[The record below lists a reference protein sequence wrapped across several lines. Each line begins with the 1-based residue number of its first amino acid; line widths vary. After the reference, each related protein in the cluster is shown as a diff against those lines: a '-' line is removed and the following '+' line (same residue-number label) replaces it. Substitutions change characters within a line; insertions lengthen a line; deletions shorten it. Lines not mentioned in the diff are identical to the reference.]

1 MSSITLDL
9 HTRFILLGGM
19 KILMLR
25 RFPVKLVRT
34 VGIIFVLVLL
44 LVQLAD
50 ACTSFSVVT
59 KDGAILIGRS
69 LEFGLVL
76 DSKIMIVPRGFKF
89 TSPAPNGKEGLS
101 WQAKYG
107 FVGMN
112 TKGADQTPDGLNEA
126 GLSVGLLYL
135 AGFAKYQ
142 EVGPQDTSRAL
153 ANLAV
158 GNWMLSNFATVEE
171 VKEAI
176 KNVVVF
182 DYLPPGYGSFPLH
195 FAIYDAKGGALV
207 IEYVNGQRFVYDNPV
222 GVLTNSPPFDWQL
235 TNLRNYINLTN
246 LNVASLKLG
255 NFVLEPLGQGTGLL
269 GVPGDYTPPHRFVR
283 AVALAYA
290 SVRPTT
296 AAEGANLAFHILN
309 NVDIPIGVVASKN
322 PAPTSTAGPSTPKGT
337 IDTSGLE
344 YDFTE
349 WVTVR
354 DLTNKLFYFHT
365 YKNLAIRKI
374 DLKKLAFTG
383 TTIQHIDIESGEQF
397 VDTTEKAK

>member
-1 MSSITLDL
+1 
-9 HTRFILLGGM
+9 M

-25 RFPVKLVRT
+25 RLPVKLVRT
-34 VGIIFVLVLL
+34 VGIMFVLALL
-44 LVQLAD
+44 LVQRAD

-69 LEFGLVL
+69 MEFGLVL

-89 TSPAPNGKEGLS
+89 TSPAPNGEEGLS

-112 TKGADQTPDGLNEA
+112 TKGVDQTPDGLNEA

-135 AGFAKYQ
+135 PGFAKYQ
-142 EVGPQDTSRAL
+142 EVAPQDTSRAL

-158 GNWMLSNFATVEE
+158 GNWILSNFATVEE

-182 DYLPPGYGSFPLH
+182 DYSPPGYGSFPLH

-290 SVRPTT
+290 SVRPTK
-296 AAEGANLAFHILN
+296 AAEGANLTFHILN

-322 PAPTSTAGPSTPKGT
+322 PAPTSTAGSSKGT

-354 DLTNKLFYFHT
+354 DLTNKLFYFRT

-397 VDTTEKAK
+397 VDVAEKAK

>member
-1 MSSITLDL
+1 M
-9 HTRFILLGGM
+9 
-19 KILMLR
+19 
-25 RFPVKLVRT
+25 
-34 VGIIFVLVLL
+34 FVSALL
-44 LVQLAD
+44 LVQRAD
-50 ACTSFSVVT
+50 ACTSFSVVA
-59 KDGAILIGRS
+59 KDDAILIGRS
-69 LEFGLVL
+69 LEFGLLL
-76 DSKIMIVPRGFKF
+76 DSKVMIVPRGFKF

-112 TKGADQTPDGLNEA
+112 TKGVDQTPDGLNEA

-135 AGFAKYQ
+135 PGFAKYQ
-142 EVGPQDTSRAL
+142 EVGAQDTSRAL
-153 ANLAV
+153 ANLTV

-182 DYLPPGYGSFPLH
+182 DYAPPGYGSFPLH
-195 FAIYDAKGGALV
+195 FAIYDAKGGSLV

-246 LNVASLKLG
+246 LNVTSLKLG

-269 GVPGDYTPPHRFVR
+269 GIPGDYTPPHRFVR

-290 SVRPTT
+290 AVRPTT

-309 NVDIPIGVVASKN
+309 NVDIPIGVVATKH

-337 IDTSGLE
+337 TDTSGLE

-354 DLTNKLFYFHT
+354 DLTNKLFYFRT

-383 TTIQHIDIESGEQF
+383 TTIQHIDIQGGEQF
-397 VDTTEKAK
+397 VDATEKAK

>member
-1 MSSITLDL
+1 MVRKL
-9 HTRFILLGGM
+9 
-19 KILMLR
+19 
-25 RFPVKLVRT
+25 PVKLVRM
-34 VGIIFVLVLL
+34 VGTIFALALL
-44 LVQLAD
+44 LVQRGD
-50 ACTSFSVVT
+50 ACTSFSVVA

-69 LEFGLVL
+69 LEFGLPL
-76 DSKIMIVPRGFKF
+76 ESKVMIVPRGFKF
-89 TSPAPNGKEGLS
+89 TSPAPDGKEGLS

-112 TKGADQTPDGLNEA
+112 TRGVDQTPDGLNEA

-135 AGFAKYQ
+135 PGFAKYQ

-158 GNWMLSNFATVEE
+158 GNWILSNFATVEE

-182 DYLPPGYGSFPLH
+182 DYAPPGYGSFPLH
-195 FAIYDAKGGALV
+195 FAIYDAKGGSLV

-246 LNVASLKLG
+246 LSVTSLKLG

-269 GVPGDYTPPHRFVR
+269 GIPGDYTPPHRFVR

-290 SVRPTT
+290 AVRPATSV
-296 AAEGANLAFHILN
+296 EGANLAFHILN

-337 IDTSGLE
+337 TDASGLE

-354 DLTNKLFYFHT
+354 DLTNKLFYFRT

-374 DLKKLAFTG
+374 DLKKLSFTG
-383 TTIQHIDIESGEQF
+383 TTIKHIDIQGGEQF
-397 VDTTEKAK
+397 VDATEKSK

>member
-1 MSSITLDL
+1 M
-9 HTRFILLGGM
+9 
-19 KILMLR
+19 
-25 RFPVKLVRT
+25 
-34 VGIIFVLVLL
+34 FVSALL
-44 LVQLAD
+44 LVQRAD
-50 ACTSFSVVT
+50 ACTSFSVVA
-59 KDGAILIGRS
+59 KDDAILIGRS
-69 LEFGLVL
+69 LEFGLLL
-76 DSKIMIVPRGFKF
+76 DSKVMIVPRGFKF

-112 TKGADQTPDGLNEA
+112 TKGVDQTPDGLNEA

-135 AGFAKYQ
+135 PGFDKYQ
-142 EVGPQDTSRAL
+142 EVGPQDTSCAL

-182 DYLPPGYGSFPLH
+182 DYAPPGYGSFPLH
-195 FAIYDAKGGALV
+195 FAIYDAKGGSLV

-269 GVPGDYTPPHRFVR
+269 GIPGDYTPPHRFVR

-290 SVRPTT
+290 AVRPTT

-309 NVDIPIGVVASKN
+309 NVDIPIGVVATKH

-337 IDTSGLE
+337 TDTSGLE

-354 DLTNKLFYFHT
+354 DLTNKLFYFRT

-383 TTIQHIDIESGEQF
+383 TTIQHIDIQGGEQF
-397 VDTTEKAK
+397 VDATEKAK

>member
-1 MSSITLDL
+1 M
-9 HTRFILLGGM
+9 
-19 KILMLR
+19 
-25 RFPVKLVRT
+25 
-34 VGIIFVLVLL
+34 FVLALL
-44 LVQLAD
+44 FVQRAD
-50 ACTSFSVVT
+50 ACTSFSVAT

-69 LEFGLVL
+69 MEFELLLE
-76 DSKIMIVPRGFKF
+76 SKVMIVPRGFKF
-89 TSPAPNGKEGLS
+89 TSPAPDGKEGLS

-112 TKGADQTPDGLNEA
+112 AKGIDLATDGLNEA

-135 AGFAKYQ
+135 PGFAKYQ
-142 EVGPQDTSRAL
+142 EVGAQDTSRAL

-171 VKEAI
+171 VKAAI

-182 DYLPPGYGSFPLH
+182 DYAPPGNASFPLH
-195 FAIYDAKGGALV
+195 YAIYDAKGGALV

-269 GVPGDYTPPHRFVR
+269 GIPGDYTPPHRFVR

-290 SVRPTT
+290 AVRPTT

-309 NVDIPIGVVASKN
+309 TVDIPIGVVASKN
-322 PAPTSTAGPSTPKGT
+322 PAPTSAARTSKPTTTTEP
-337 IDTSGLE
+337 SGLTYE
-344 YDFTE
+344 STE

-374 DLKKLAFTG
+374 DLKKLPFTG

-397 VDTTEKAK
+397 VDATGKAK